1 MTAHGPGIPGGVER
15 GGSGTTDVV
24 LRAGGASWRTVPR
37 SLGSAALT
45 ALGTGLLGL
54 ALVLP
59 VAVVVLFA
67 GAGWTTVGV
76 VALWTVSAA
85 VAVGF
90 AGAWGVACFR
100 VYRISFSAVGDP
112 PGVRLVRGLGSGRW
126 RPLQRSD
133 RLRLEQE
140 TEEPYAGD
148 PLPATRVLTLRLIRD
163 DGDVCRAL
171 LPPDTDA
178 GQLLAALEQALG
190 PAVLLEFHVKRTT
203 RPMPRRRPG
212 PRNRGRGGPS
222 GVGISGAGGYSCG
235 SGSGSGS
242 GCGGGGGGGG

>member
-1 MTAHGPGIPGGVER
+1 MTAHSPGAPGGVER

-24 LRAGGASWRTVPR
+24 LRAGGDSWLTVPR

-59 VAVVVLFA
+59 VAVFVLFS
-67 GAGWTTVGV
+67 GAGWAAVGV
-76 VALWTVSAA
+76 VALWMVSAA
-85 VAVGF
+85 VAAGF
-90 AGAWGVACFR
+90 AGALAAACFQ
-100 VYRISFSAVGDP
+100 VYRIRFSAAGDP
-112 PGVRLVRGLGSGRW
+112 PGVCLVRGLGSGPW
-126 RPLQRSD
+126 RPMEEPD

-140 TEEPYAGD
+140 IEEPYAGD

-163 DGDVCRAL
+163 DSDVCRAV

-178 GQLLAALEQALG
+178 RQLLAALEQALG
-190 PAVLLEFHVKRTT
+190 PAVLLELHVKRTT
-203 RPMPRRRPG
+203 RPAPRRH
-212 PRNRGRGGPS
+212 PRKRGRGGPS
-222 GVGISGAGGYSCG
+222 GIGISGAGGYSCG
-235 SGSGSGS
+235 SGG

>member
-1 MTAHGPGIPGGVER
+1 MTAHGPGMPGGVER

-67 GAGWTTVGV
+67 GAGWAMVGV
-76 VALWTVSAA
+76 VALWTVPAA

-90 AGAWGVACFR
+90 AGALVVACFR
-100 VYRISFSAVGDP
+100 VYRIRFSAVGDP

-126 RPLQRSD
+126 RPLEGSD

-140 TEEPYAGD
+140 IEEPYAGD
-148 PLPATRVLTLRLIRD
+148 PLPATSVLTLRLIRD
-163 DGDVCRAL
+163 GGDVCRAVL
-171 LPPDTDA
+171 QPDTDA
-178 GQLLAALEQALG
+178 RRLLAALEQALG
-190 PAVLLEFHVKRTT
+190 PAVLLELHVRRTT
-203 RPMPRRRPG
+203 RPAPRRRPG
-212 PRNRGRGGPS
+212 PRTRGRGGPS

-235 SGSGSGS
+235 SGSG
-242 GCGGGGGGGG
+242 CGGGGGG